1 MTIADTTATSG
12 PTPESLGARVA
23 RDFEGAA
30 GLGLVYLGDR
40 LGLFTAL
47 WEGGPATAD
56 ELARRTG
63 LVERYVREWL
73 AGVAAAGY
81 VAYASET
88 QRFHLME
95 EQAALFA
102 DPDNALFVGAT
113 AQFQLKILD
122 QADAV
127 AEAFRRG
134 GGVPYSAYGPGVLEG
149 FERSSHAKFV
159 NNLVHVWLPAAP
171 DALQALQAGGAMLD
185 VGCGGGAACFVVARA
200 FPAAQVAGI
209 DTHEPGI
216 ARARAEAT
224 ATGLDGRVTF
234 NIMNA
239 ADLPAAPAYDLITA
253 FDVLHDL
260 ADPVAALR
268 GVRRALKP
276 AGTCVTLDPWAAD
289 TLEGNLTAEGKFVY
303 WASVFYCLTVSL
315 AQGGLGLGTAMGEG
329 QARALATEAGFTRIR
344 RVPIGEDAEML
355 LELKP

>member
-1 MTIADTTATSG
+1 MTISDATATSG
-12 PTPESLGARVA
+12 AASESIGTRVA

-40 LGLFTAL
+40 LGLFGAL
-47 WEGGPATAD
+47 REGGPATAG
-56 ELARRTG
+56 ELAVRTG

-81 VAYASET
+81 VAYASDT
-88 QRFHLME
+88 QRFNLTE

-113 AQFQLKILD
+113 AQFLLPVLD

-127 AEAFRRG
+127 AEAFRHG

-149 FERSSHAKFV
+149 FERSSHAKFL
-159 NNLVHVWLPAAP
+159 NNLEQVWLPAVP
-171 DALQALQAGGAMLD
+171 DALQALRAGGAMLD
-185 VGCGGGAACFVVARA
+185 VGCGGGAACFVAARV
-200 FPAAQVAGI
+200 FPAAQIAGI
-209 DTHEPGI
+209 DTYEPGI
-216 ARARAEAT
+216 ARARAT
-224 ATGLDGRVTF
+224 AAASNLDGRLSF
-234 NIMNA
+234 GLMKA
-239 ADLPAAPAYDLITA
+239 ADLPAAPTYDLITA

-260 ADPVAALR
+260 ADPVASLR
-268 GVRRALKP
+268 GMRRALKP
-276 AGTCVTLDPWAAD
+276 TGTCLTLDPRAAD
-289 TLEGNLTAEGKFVY
+289 TLEGNLTAEGKFLY
-303 WASVFYCLTVSL
+303 WASIFYCMTVSL

-329 QARALATEAGFTRIR
+329 KARALATEAGFTRIR